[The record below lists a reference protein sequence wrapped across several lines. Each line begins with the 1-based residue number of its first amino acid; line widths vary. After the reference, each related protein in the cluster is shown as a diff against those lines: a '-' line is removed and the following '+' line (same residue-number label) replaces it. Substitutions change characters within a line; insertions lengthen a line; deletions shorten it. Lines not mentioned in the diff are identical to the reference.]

1 MKIISKI
8 KYCKII
14 LTLILLVLFSV
25 SCTKQE
31 RSEIII
37 NEIEMVSYW
46 NCFHRDKCFRFKNY
60 VGGKLFKECFCPN
73 VNFEK

>member
-1 MKIISKI
+1 MKKFSKI

-14 LTLILLVLFSV
+14 LTLTLLVLFSM

-37 NEIEMVSYW
+37 KEIENETTQTQSMTEAYSEY
-46 NCFHRDKCFRFKNY
+46 RY
-60 VGGKLFKECFCPN
+60 VINRRSGKVHTYNHGYL
-73 VNFEK
+73 